1 MLSHLPAPLRNPDVL
16 VGLETADD
24 AAVYRLRPDLAL
36 VVTTDFF
43 TPVVDDAHTFG
54 AIAAAN
60 ALSDVYAMGAQ
71 PLMAVNLVAFPI
83 KELPAQ
89 VLADILRGG
98 SEKVQEA
105 GIDILGGHSIDDHEP
120 KYGLAV
126 TGTVHPERVIRNRD
140 GRAGD
145 QLVLTKPLGTGII
158 TTAIKHGVAPEA
170 AATAAVQ
177 SMLRLNRQAADA
189 MTRVGVDA
197 ATDVTGF
204 GLLGHLH
211 YLARASGVAARLESS
226 AVPFLPEAEM
236 LADAGEVPG
245 GTRRNES
252 FLRRRVRW
260 APNISSARQTV
271 LSDAQTSGGLL
282 IAVRPAHLVQ
292 LLAALREGGVEGA
305 RIGEL
310 TPGDPGQIDVTV

>member
-1 MLSHLPAPLRNPDVL
+1 LSHLPTPLDNRDVL
-16 VGLETADD
+16 VGLETGDD

-43 TPVVDDAHTFG
+43 TPVVDDAYTFG

-60 ALSDVYAMGAQ
+60 ALSDIYAMGAQ

-83 KELPAQ
+83 KELPGS

-98 SEKVQEA
+98 LDKVREA

-126 TGTVHPERVIRNRD
+126 TGTVHPDRVIRNR
-140 GRAGD
+140 GGQAGD
-145 QLVLTKPLGTGII
+145 QLVLTKAVGTGII
-158 TTAIKHGVAPEA
+158 TTAIKHQVATPESEA
-170 AATAAVQ
+170 AAIEG
-177 SMLRLNRQAADA
+177 MLRLNRDAAEA
-189 MTRVGVDA
+189 MAPLPVHA

-211 YLARASGVAARLESS
+211 YLAKASGVGARVAAK
-226 AVPFLPEAEM
+226 AVPLLPGAEA

-245 GTRRNES
+245 GTRSNER
-252 FLRRRVRW
+252 FLASRVRYPPDLS
-260 APNISSARQTV
+260 AARQTV

-282 IAVRPAHLVQ
+282 IAIAGDDVDR
-292 LLAALREGGVEGA
+292 LLDALTQRGVAGHV
-305 RIGEL
+305 IGEL
-310 TPGDPGQIDVTV
+310 IPGEGGEITVI

>member
-1 MLSHLPAPLRNPDVL
+1 M
-16 VGLETADD
+16 VGLETGDD

-43 TPVVDDAHTFG
+43 TPVVDDPYTFG

-60 ALSDVYAMGAQ
+60 ALSDIYAMGAK
-71 PLMAVNLVAFPI
+71 PLLAVNLVAFPV
-83 KELPAQ
+83 KELSVG

-98 SEKVQEA
+98 SDKVHEA
-105 GIDILGGHSIDDHEP
+105 GIDILGGHSVDDHEP

-126 TGTVHPERVIRNRD
+126 IGTVHPERVVRNRG

-158 TTAIKHGVAPEA
+158 TTAIKHGVAPDA
-170 AATAAVQ
+170 SARAAVD
-177 SMLRLNRQAADA
+177 SMLRLNRDAADA
-189 MTRVGVDA
+189 MAAAGVHA

-211 YLARASGVAARLESS
+211 YLALGSGVSAAIHAR
-226 AVPFLPEAEM
+226 AVPVLPGAEA

-245 GTRRNES
+245 GTRSNER
-252 FLRRRVRW
+252 FLSSRVRW
-260 APNISSARQTV
+260 SPGVAPARQTV

-282 IAVRPAHLVQ
+282 IAAAPEQLPA
-292 LLAALREGGVEGA
+292 LLAALSERSVDAA

-310 TPGDPGQIDVTV
+310 VSGEPGQVEVTT